1 MGNVPNTTFY
11 VRNVT
16 TQFKQISTPAVSQE
30 KKNSVV
36 LINTSSS
43 CSGSGSTKSNVLGQ
57 FTSFKNEVEEADRQQ
72 KLAVTNE
79 NSLGEGEAG
88 GGLNDAS
95 ELIRHEQ
102 LKNVNGG
109 KLNEYFV
116 YKL

>member
-1 MGNVPNTTFY
+1 M
-11 VRNVT
+11 RNVT

-72 KLAVTNE
+72 RLSVANE
-79 NSLGEGEAG
+79 NSLSEGEAG
-88 GGLNDAS
+88 GGLNGGS
-95 ELIRHEQ
+95 ELVREEQ